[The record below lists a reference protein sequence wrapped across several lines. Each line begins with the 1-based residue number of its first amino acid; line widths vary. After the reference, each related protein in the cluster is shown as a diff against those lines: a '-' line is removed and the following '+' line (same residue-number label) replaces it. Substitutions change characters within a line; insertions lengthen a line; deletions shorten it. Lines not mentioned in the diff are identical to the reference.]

1 MRQTLDKIKLP
12 SKGHIRIYAEGDPSN
27 LFYSEEN
34 VITNTVKGLFARMMA
49 NIVPLDVAVPY
60 KLGHDALYGVWG
72 LALGA
77 GDPSWAPETQPI
89 EMPTQ
94 QALITPFLRKN
105 LSGVNYVDSNL
116 NPITQYSNMVNFQ
129 TTINSTTDNI
139 TQAIREM
146 GLIGGGSAQAN
157 NGAGTNMLTA
167 PYWNPAAPVAD
178 SVILVNYKTL
188 PPLLLPVGINLIF
201 SWILSF

>member
-12 SKGHIRIYAEGDPSN
+12 SKGHIRVYAEGDPEH

-157 NGAGTNMLTA
+157 SGAGTNMLTA

-178 SVILVNYKTL
+178 SVTLINYKTL
-188 PPLLLPVGINLIF
+188 PPLILPAGINLIF